1 MEGIRRMSAFLV
13 DYAKNNT
20 APVIFPEDP
29 KRKGSRSGTGAK
41 AVILPGSV
49 CPVCGKGQMAENSRA
64 FGCTERACKCTVWK
78 DCLVR
83 GGGPEI
89 TGKLMSLL
97 LEKKQLQGSTG
108 ILMIRDGRILFYPN
122 GSGQPS
128 VNRSLIYQK

>member
-13 DYAKNNT
+13 DYARNNT
-20 APVIFPEDP
+20 APVQFPEDP
-29 KRKGSRSGTGAK
+29 KRKGTRKTGSGNVVLA
-41 AVILPGSV
+41 GSI
-49 CPVCGKGQMAENSRA
+49 CPVCGKGQLTENSKA
-64 FGCTERACKCTVWK
+64 FGCTERGCHCTVWK

-108 ILMIRDGRILFYPN
+108 ILILKDGRILFYPN
-122 GSGQPS
+122 GSSQPS